1 MLTQEPQ
8 MNQLRI
14 KDNTIIAKEAFSPIS
29 HLVSQV
35 ADKTLEQ
42 LANEGVFVFPEIIKD
57 SENLSDEQVI
67 LQSVNGN
74 YRTSNV
80 LGLLGCEA
88 EQLFITSRFGDEDDF
103 FFFYLLEEAIGLP
116 NVVRLHVSADEKNPL
131 LDFLSFLFP
140 YYLKEA
146 LRKGLYKE
154 YIWRR
159 CNDAN
164 LKGTIDI
171 SRHIKENTP
180 FLGSIAY
187 RHRDFSFDNSLLELI
202 RHTIEC
208 IKRKPYGPML
218 LRQVKGETNLVIAAT
233 TGYAPDKKLKVI
245 TQNKKNPVR
254 HAYFSEYRA
263 LQKLCL
269 AILLQAKQQI
279 GSGSQWVHG
288 ILFDGAWLWE
298 EYVNRLISKTFYH
311 PQNKIDKGG
320 QKLFDQNV
328 GLIYPDF
335 ISRNTE
341 ARIIADAKYKPV
353 NNING
358 RDYLQLLAYML
369 RFEAKK
375 GYYLY
380 PDSAETKSEPLY
392 LNRGST
398 YEDDVTRRKDICV
411 IKHGLKIPHHAASY
425 EDFKEQMKASEQE
438 FTLPLTAGY

>member
-1 MLTQEPQ
+1 

-14 KDNTIIAKEAFSPIS
+14 KDNTTTAKEDFSSIS

-42 LANEGVFVFPEIIKD
+42 LATEEVFVFPEIIKD
-57 SENLSDEQVI
+57 SENLTEEQMI
-67 LQSVNGN
+67 LQSVNGC

-80 LGLLGCEA
+80 MGLLGCES
-88 EQLFITSRFGDEDDF
+88 EELFITSRFGGEDDF
-103 FFFYLLEEAIGLP
+103 FFFYLLEKAIGLP
-116 NVVRLHVSADEKNPL
+116 NVVRLHVSADERNPL
-131 LDFLSFLFP
+131 LNLLSFLFP

-187 RHRDFSFDNSLLELI
+187 RHRDFSYDNNLTELI
-202 RHTIEC
+202 RHTIEY

-218 LRQVKGETNLVIAAT
+218 LRRVRIEVNRVIAAT
-233 TGYAPDKKLKVI
+233 PDYAPDKKLKVI
-245 TQNKKNPVR
+245 TQNKKSPVR

-269 AILLQAKQQI
+269 AILLQEKQQI
-279 GSGSQWVHG
+279 ASGSQQVHG
-288 ILFDGAWLWE
+288 VLFDGAWLWE
-298 EYVNRLISKTFYH
+298 EYVNRLISTAFYH
-311 PQNKIDKGG
+311 PQNKVDQGG

-335 ISRNTE
+335 ISRNAQE
-341 ARIIADAKYKPV
+341 RIVADAKYKPV

-358 RDYLQLLAYML
+358 RDYLQLLAYMF

-380 PDSAETKSEPLY
+380 PDSTKTKTQPLH

-398 YEDDVTRRKDICV
+398 YENNVTQRGDICV
-411 IKHGLKIPHHAASY
+411 VKLGLKIPRHAPSY
-425 EDFKEQMKASEQE
+425 EDFKEQMKASELE
-438 FTLPLTAGY
+438 FTRSLIADY